1 MTPEERAKWEAW
13 YRSLPDYDGPVS
25 AGGWYVVMT
34 KFPPPDTTGM
44 TPAERDAV
52 VAKWVEA
59 TAAFRREANERG
71 LAEARTRTANAPSP
85 IPVPAA

>member
-13 YRSLPDYDGPVS
+13 YRTLPDYDGPISV
-25 AGGWYVVMT
+25 GGWYVVMA

-44 TPAERDAV
+44 TLEERDTAV
-52 VAKWVEA
+52 ANWLEA

-71 LAEARTRTANAPSP
+71 LAEARARAACASSP